1 VAQHQVQLDGIGAA
15 ISNLQFFHH
24 SISKA
29 YMQCEVSAY
38 YWAVLV
44 QNRYIFLSSDL
55 LSVWILCLK
64 MI

>member
-29 YMQCEVSAY
+29 YMLCEVRAY
-38 YWAVLV
+38 YWAAVV
-44 QNRYIFLSSDL
+44 QNRYLFLSSDL
-55 LSVWILCLK
+55 LYFWILCLQ
-64 MI
+64 MF